1 MLRSHE
7 RNLSTTWNTEV
18 TSYVYIY
25 VYYTTGGICQG

>member
-7 RNLSTTWNTEV
+7 RNLSTTWNKEV

-25 VYYTTGGICQG
+25 VYYTAGDTCQG